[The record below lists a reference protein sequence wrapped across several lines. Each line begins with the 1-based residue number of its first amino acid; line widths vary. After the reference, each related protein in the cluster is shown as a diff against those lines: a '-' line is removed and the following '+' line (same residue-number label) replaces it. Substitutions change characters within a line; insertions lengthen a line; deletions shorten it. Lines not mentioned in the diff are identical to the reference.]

1 LVEQLLTRVTE
12 LETALA
18 QRDQWLLERDQRI
31 AELECQLGADSA
43 NSSRPPSSDA
53 PWAKKPAKKRSSRTR
68 SGRKPGKQ
76 PGAASASRTVIDNP
90 DEVFEVAPDCC
101 ARCEKSL
108 AGAQEASRI
117 RRQVVDASPPPP
129 PTVTEYQLV
138 SRRCDK
144 CGHVSEPTATDVP
157 RPLVH
162 GTIPIPDTTTPGRPV
177 PGIGPSAPLLPVF
190 IRGWRWRLRPGS
202 PVRIGSRTQALAV
215 LLTCGHYLPIG
226 RARSVLDT
234 VAGVRVSTEREPTGR
249 CRRRGSNRRA
259 PRPVTLRKVD
269 RWAGPLCWPP

>member
-1 LVEQLLTRVTE
+1 
-12 LETALA
+12 
-18 QRDQWLLERDQRI
+18 
-31 AELECQLGADSA
+31 
-43 NSSRPPSSDA
+43 
-53 PWAKKPAKKRSSRTR
+53 
-68 SGRKPGKQ
+68 
-76 PGAASASRTVIDNP
+76 VIDNP

-108 AGAQEASRI
+108 AGGQEASRI

-138 SRRCDK
+138 SRRCGG

-162 GTIPIPDTTTPGRPV
+162 GTIPIPDTTTPAETGAGDRAKRTV
-177 PGIGPSAPLLPVF
+177 LPVF
-190 IRGWRWRLRPGS
+190 IRGWGWRRRPGS

-234 VAGVRVSTEREPTGR
+234 VAGVRVSTGSPPVSAGEPRSCSTPGSCPICGHCYPPRR
-249 CRRRGSNRRA
+249 CSTPMRPPVARLAGVCACGVHFDVDARRWPHVCEHRRRWSA
-259 PRPVTLRKVD
+259 PAVHRDPH
-269 RWAGPLCWPP
+269 A